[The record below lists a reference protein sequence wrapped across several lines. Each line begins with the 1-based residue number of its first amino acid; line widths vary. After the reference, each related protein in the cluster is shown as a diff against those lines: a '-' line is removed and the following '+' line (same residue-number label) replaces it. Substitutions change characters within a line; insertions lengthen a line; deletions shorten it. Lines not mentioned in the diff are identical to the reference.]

1 LQKREKRRWLFRKTS
16 PGTTHVPVQRCEEN
30 IAITNTAS
38 TATAPLSPPLDAEKK
53 LAVAVAVAAATAA
66 AADAAA
72 VTAQAAVEIVRLTRP
87 ASIFVRAKLWAA
99 IAIQTAFRG
108 YLVSVCYGIV
118 ITFCCYNLKKKL

>member
-1 LQKREKRRWLFRKTS
+1 
-16 PGTTHVPVQRCEEN
+16 
-30 IAITNTAS
+30 
-38 TATAPLSPPLDAEKK
+38 
-53 LAVAVAVAAATAA
+53 VAAATAA

-108 YLVSVCYGIV
+108 YLVSVFFFV
-118 ITFCCYNLKKKL
+118 L